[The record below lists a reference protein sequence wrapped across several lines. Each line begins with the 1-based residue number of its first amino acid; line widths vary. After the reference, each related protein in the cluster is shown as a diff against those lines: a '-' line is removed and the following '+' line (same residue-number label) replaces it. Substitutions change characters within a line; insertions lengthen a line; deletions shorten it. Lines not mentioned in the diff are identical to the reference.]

1 MPSDQYIAI
10 KNLNRAIKC
19 YKKAIQLNKRY
30 YLAYRGLGNYY
41 LKNEEFDVADEW
53 YSMAIDINPVRF
65 GPIYKNR
72 ALARLKSGKGSVKE
86 DLEKYLHYMP
96 GATDRI
102 SIQETIKEL

>member
-1 MPSDQYIAI
+1 
-10 KNLNRAIKC
+10 
-19 YKKAIQLNKRY
+19 
-30 YLAYRGLGNYY
+30 LGNYY
-41 LKNEEFDVADEW
+41 LKNEEFDVADKW
-53 YSMAIDINPVRF
+53 YSRAIDINPVRF

-102 SIQETIKEL
+102 SIQEAINEL